1 MTEKRFKLID
11 GIKKGTHSGIWD
23 NQKQHNMGIG
33 DELWLGEVVG
43 MLNEGVILAEETT
56 NLKEENEQLKDA
68 LNQRTDQCDKYYKKN
83 EQLKQFKSKV
93 LELLDEKIKHYEHKP
108 FSAPISQP
116 LSVNFDADMD
126 RLARLSELEALKE
139 ELQE

>member
-23 NQKQHNMGIG
+23 NQKQRNQGIG

-56 NLKEENEQLKDA
+56 NLKEENEQLKQVLGNILLEVKRDITITNCTGEIKVFINPNSFN
-68 LNQRTDQCDKYYKKN
+68 LISDVLRKYG
-83 EQLKQFKSKV
+83 
-93 LELLDEKIKHYEHKP
+93 
-108 FSAPISQP
+108 
-116 LSVNFDADMD
+116 
-126 RLARLSELEALKE
+126 ALKE
-139 ELQE
+139 WYE